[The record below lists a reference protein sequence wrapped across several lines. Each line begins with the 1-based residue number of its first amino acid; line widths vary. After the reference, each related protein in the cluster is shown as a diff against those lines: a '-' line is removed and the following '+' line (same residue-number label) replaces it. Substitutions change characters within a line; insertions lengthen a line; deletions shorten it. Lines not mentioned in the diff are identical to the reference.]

1 MHGQDI
7 NRSFRL
13 GDIIRKHIQ
22 QQELNK
28 EEQLL
33 LTAWLAEDPEN
44 RKLFDSLG
52 DEQSLADAIK
62 KMQRSDTAT
71 QWDMVNRRIMRRR
84 AVKRIRRWAPAAAA
98 VLLFFVTG
106 LWYFISS
113 RTVPE
118 QPAVPLAVVEND
130 VAPGTNRAT
139 LVLDGGESIALNEEK
154 NGIAVTDNGITYT
167 DGTGI
172 LQSSTVQ
179 NAKLTTP
186 RGGQYQAI
194 LPDGTKIWLNAESS
208 LRYPT
213 AFTGSERT
221 VELTGE
227 AYFEVAHD
235 TAHPFIVKSGQQQ
248 ITVLGTSFNVNAYSN
263 EDATITT
270 LLTGSI
276 RLSSQNGTKKLE
288 PFQQAV
294 LKGGKILVKQVKT
307 KDFVAWKEGLIVLD
321 RQNIRHTVRQLERWY
336 DVEFTGV
343 EILPDTKD
351 LSGAIPRDIKLSGVL
366 FALEQQTNMKFTIS
380 GRRVIVS
387 H

>member
-22 QQELNK
+22 QQRLDK

-44 RKLFDSLG
+44 RKLFDSLS
-52 DEQSLADAIK
+52 DEQSLANAIK
-62 KMQRSDTAT
+62 KMQQSDTTA
-71 QWDMVNRRIMRRR
+71 QWDIFNHRIMRRR
-84 AVKRIRRWAPAAAA
+84 TLKRIRRWVPVAAA
-98 VLLFFVTG
+98 VLLFFAIG
-106 LWYFISS
+106 LWYFIDG
-113 RTVPE
+113 RTVQE
-118 QPAVPLAVVEND
+118 QPSVPLAAVEND

-139 LVLDGGESIALNEEK
+139 LVLDGGQSIVLNEEK
-154 NGIAVTDNGITYT
+154 NGIAVTGKGISYT

-172 LQSSTVQ
+172 LQSTTVQ

-194 LPDGTKIWLNAESS
+194 LPDGTKVWLNAESS

-213 AFTGSERT
+213 AFTGSERK

-235 TAHPFIVKSGQQQ
+235 TTYPFIVKSGQQQ

-288 PFQQAV
+288 PLQQAV
-294 LKGGKILVKQVKT
+294 LKGGKILVKQVET

-321 RQNIRHTVRQLERWY
+321 RQDIRHTVRQLERWY
-336 DVEFTGV
+336 NVEFTGV
-343 EILPDTKD
+343 EMLPETKG

-380 GRRVIVS
+380 GRSVIVS
-387 H
+387 P